1 MKKLQENPWGKLLAV
16 VAAGTEPGEI
26 KVEIS
31 SSGMEPATVVLQ
43 AEACETEEGI
53 GADAWRIDESRAQK
67 ETEQY
72 CEDIPVRALR
82 LQASNGTI
90 LTPENAWTVQVWPPA
105 ARATRQ
111 PNMMPSLSSEMTP
124 SASSDAMR
132 STRGPLAASGERSC
146 SISRSPIVCS
156 R

>member
-1 MKKLQENPWGKLLAV
+1 MEDRDGHPVENATSRVFVRVSGNGYLAGLDNGDSTDREEYKTISRRLFSGKLLAV

-82 LQASNGTI
+82 LQAPT
-90 LTPENAWTVQVWPPA
+90 E
-105 ARATRQ
+105 
-111 PNMMPSLSSEMTP
+111 PS
-124 SASSDAMR
+124 
-132 STRGPLAASGERSC
+132 
-146 SISRSPIVCS
+146 
-156 R
+156 